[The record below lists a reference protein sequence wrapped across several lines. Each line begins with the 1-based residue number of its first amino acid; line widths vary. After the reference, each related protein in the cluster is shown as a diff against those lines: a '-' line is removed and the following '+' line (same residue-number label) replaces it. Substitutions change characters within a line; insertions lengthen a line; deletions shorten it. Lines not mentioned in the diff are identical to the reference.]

1 MKIAILGYGKMGKEI
16 EKISL
21 ERGHDIIFKID
32 KDSTVKDIK
41 DADVAINFSTPDS
54 AVNNIELGLKSLV
67 PVISGTTGWLSDFN
81 RIKELSKK
89 LKTSFLY
96 SSNFSLGVNLF
107 YDLNKRLA
115 EIMKKHDQYELNIE
129 ETHHINKIDQP
140 SGTAISLAEG
150 IIQTGKYKDWSI
162 IKNKNKSISIKSN
175 RADKVNGIHK
185 VKYSSMIDSIEIT
198 HTAKNRR
205 GFALGAI
212 ISAEW
217 IINKKGVFEIKDVI
231 NDPKFK
237 F

>member
-54 AVNNIELGLKSLV
+54 AVNNIKLGLKSLV

-107 YDLNKRLA
+107 FDLNKRLA

-162 IKNKNKSISIKSN
+162 IKNKSISIKSN
-175 RADKVNGIHK
+175 RLDKVNGIHK

-217 IINKKGVFEIKDVI
+217 IINKKGVFEMKDVI

>member
-175 RADKVNGIHK
+175 RVDKVNGIHK

-217 IINKKGVFEIKDVI
+217 IINKKGVFEMKDVI

>member
-107 YDLNKRLA
+107 FDLNKRLA

-175 RADKVNGIHK
+175 RVDKVNGIHK

>member
-107 YDLNKRLA
+107 FDLNKRLA

-162 IKNKNKSISIKSN
+162 IKNKSISIKSN
-175 RADKVNGIHK
+175 RVDKVNGIHK

-217 IINKKGVFEIKDVI
+217 IINKKGVFEMKDVI

>member
-162 IKNKNKSISIKSN
+162 IKNKSISIKSN
-175 RADKVNGIHK
+175 RVDKVNGIHK

>member
-32 KDSTVKDIK
+32 KDSTVKNIK
-41 DADVAINFSTPDS
+41 DADVAINFSTPNS
-54 AVNNIELGLKSLV
+54 AINNIELGLKSLV

-107 YDLNKRLA
+107 FDLNKRLA

-175 RADKVNGIHK
+175 RLDKVNGIHK

-217 IINKKGVFEIKDVI
+217 IINKKGVFEMKDVI

>member
-21 ERGHDIIFKID
+21 ERGHYIIYKID
-32 KDSTVKDIK
+32 KDSTIENIK
-41 DADVAINFSTPDS
+41 GADVAINFSTPDS
-54 AVNNIELGLKSLV
+54 AFKNIELGLKSLV

-107 YDLNKRLA
+107 FELNKRLA
-115 EIMKKHDQYELNIE
+115 EIMKKHDQYKLNIE
-129 ETHHINKIDQP
+129 ETHHIKKIDKP

-150 IIQTGKYKDWSI
+150 IIKTGKYDDWSM
-162 IKNKNKSISIKSN
+162 NRNTNKSISIKSN
-175 RADKVNGIHK
+175 RIDKVHGIHK
-185 VKYSSMIDSIEIT
+185 VKYSSMVDSIEIM

-217 IINKKGVFEIKDVI
+217 IINKKGVFEMKDVI
-231 NDPKFK
+231 NDTNFK

>member
-21 ERGHDIIFKID
+21 ERGHDIIFKTD
-32 KDSTVKDIK
+32 KDSNVKDIK

-107 YDLNKRLA
+107 FDLNKRLA

-175 RADKVNGIHK
+175 RVDKVNGIHK

>member
-32 KDSTVKDIK
+32 KDSKVENIK
-41 DADVAINFSTPDS
+41 GADVAINFSTPDS
-54 AVNNIELGLKSLV
+54 AVKNIELGLKSLV
-67 PVISGTTGWLSDFN
+67 PVISGTTGWLTNFN
-81 RIKELSKK
+81 RIKKLSEK
-89 LKTSFLY
+89 LKVSFLY

-107 YDLNKRLA
+107 FELNKKLA
-115 EIMKKHDQYELNIE
+115 EIMKKNDQYKLNIE
-129 ETHHINKIDQP
+129 ETHHIKKIDKP

-150 IIQTGKYKDWSI
+150 IIEIGKYNDWSI
-162 IKNKNKSISIKSN
+162 NSNKNKSISIESK
-175 RADKVNGIHK
+175 RIDKVHGIHK
-185 VKYSSMIDSIEIT
+185 VKYSSMIDSIEII
-198 HTAKNRR
+198 HTAKNRK

-217 IINKKGVFEIKDVI
+217 IIDKKGIFDMKDVI

>member
-54 AVNNIELGLKSLV
+54 AVNNIKLGLKSLV

-107 YDLNKRLA
+107 FDLNKRLA

-162 IKNKNKSISIKSN
+162 IKNNNKSISIKSN
-175 RADKVNGIHK
+175 RLDKVNGIHK

-217 IINKKGVFEIKDVI
+217 IINKKGVFEMKDVI

>member
-217 IINKKGVFEIKDVI
+217 IINKKGVFEMKDVI

>member
-32 KDSTVKDIK
+32 KDSTVKNIK
-41 DADVAINFSTPDS
+41 DADVAINFSTPNS
-54 AVNNIELGLKSLV
+54 AINNIELGLKSLV

-162 IKNKNKSISIKSN
+162 IKNNNKSISIKSN
-175 RADKVNGIHK
+175 RLDKVNGIHK

-217 IINKKGVFEIKDVI
+217 IINKKGVFEMKDVI

>member
-41 DADVAINFSTPDS
+41 DADVAINFSTPNS
-54 AVNNIELGLKSLV
+54 AINNIELGLKSLV

-107 YDLNKRLA
+107 FDLNKRLA

-175 RADKVNGIHK
+175 RLDKVNGIHK

-217 IINKKGVFEIKDVI
+217 IINKKGVFEMKDVI

>member
-32 KDSTVKDIK
+32 KDSTVKNIK

-107 YDLNKRLA
+107 FDLNKRLA

-175 RADKVNGIHK
+175 RLDKVNGIHK

-217 IINKKGVFEIKDVI
+217 IINKKGVFEMKDVI

>member
-32 KDSTVKDIK
+32 KDSTVKNIK

-107 YDLNKRLA
+107 FDLNKRLA

-175 RADKVNGIHK
+175 RLDKVNGIHK

>member
-107 YDLNKRLA
+107 FDLNKRLA

-162 IKNKNKSISIKSN
+162 IKNNNKSISIKSN
-175 RADKVNGIHK
+175 RLDKVNGIHK

-217 IINKKGVFEIKDVI
+217 IINKKGVFEMKDVI

>member
-107 YDLNKRLA
+107 FDLNKRLA

-175 RADKVNGIHK
+175 RVDKVNGIHK

-217 IINKKGVFEIKDVI
+217 IINKKGVFEMKDVI